1 MRRFKLKVGHH
12 TTRGKTRTDGPTIF
26 KPGDVIETDTDL
38 VKLHG
43 ADKFV
48 ELAPKVA
55 GKPAV
60 EIEEEIT
67 TTVVDADEDDDD
79 EEEEEKPAT
88 PEPAKPKRR
97 K

>member
-12 TTRGKTRTDGPTIF
+12 TVRGKTRSDGPTIF
-26 KPGDVIETDTDL
+26 KPGDVIETDVDL

-43 ADKFV
+43 TDKFV
-48 ELAPKVA
+48 ELAPKVS

-67 TTVVDADEDDDD
+67 STVVDEEDEDD
-79 EEEEEKPAT
+79 EEEGEKPAT